1 LFALFLKEIGG
12 RDAMWYQGSA
22 KESLCTT
29 EVSHAYPIIYLDE
42 YMRYHIADL
51 FRQYFLKPQYLDNKS

>member
-1 LFALFLKEIGG
+1 
-12 RDAMWYQGSA
+12 MWYQGSA

-51 FRQYFLKPQYLDNKS
+51 FRQYFLKPQYLHNKS